1 MLKKV
6 TIVSYRWD
14 VTIYPVFGGVYA
26 VPHDQTSA
34 QKLHKSN
41 IIIKHTAGP
50 WLTHTLLSVANTKR
64 DRSAHVSSR
73 LYALFKTV
81 YVYVTRRTITE
92 EKPTS
97 SGKL

>member
-41 IIIKHTAGP
+41 ITIKHTVGCR
-50 WLTHTLLSVANTKR
+50 LTHTLLSMANIKR
-64 DRSAHVSSR
+64 DCSAHESSR
-73 LYALFKTV
+73 LYAPFKTV
-81 YVYVTRRTITE
+81 SVYVTLVNRPTITE
-92 EKPTS
+92 E
-97 SGKL
+97 